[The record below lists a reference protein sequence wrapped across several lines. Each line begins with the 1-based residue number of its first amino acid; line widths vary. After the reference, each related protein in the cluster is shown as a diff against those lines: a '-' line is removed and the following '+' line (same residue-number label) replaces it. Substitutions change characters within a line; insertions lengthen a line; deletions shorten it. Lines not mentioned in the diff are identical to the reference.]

1 MRPIQCG
8 IHLNSYRR
16 YERTRRGVITSAIYE
31 KWITPY
37 VHLAEV
43 NGLSRSGFQAEE
55 VACRGTPGVRPM
67 YARCKYIIDSGAKGC
82 QQGVRGAK

>member
-16 YERTRRGVITSAIYE
+16 YERTRRGGITLAIDE

-37 VHLAEV
+37 VHLAEG
-43 NGLSRSGFQAEE
+43 NGVSGSVFLAEE
-55 VACRGTPGVRPM
+55 VACRGTPGVRPK

-82 QQGVRGAK
+82 QQGGRGAK